1 VYVAVWTSHVVCVAM
16 LFIYVALFCVASGCE
31 AFRKSCL
38 LAQEPEDV
46 TVGLVVGKGYDEQLR
61 HL

>member
-1 VYVAVWTSHVVCVAM
+1 MLFFSVNVLLETSCCFVCV
-16 LFIYVALFCVASGCE
+16 VRGCE

-46 TVGLVVGKGYDEQLR
+46 TVGLVVGKGKYMNE
-61 HL
+61 